1 MDRIVQPTNVSNA
14 TKNTVEIV
22 VHVTEELSEDQ
33 RDSLA
38 IGLKH
43 TNGIMNAEFCP
54 LRYHL
59 ILVRYDTDAFSSQ
72 DVLKRINSQAGSA
85 EFATFNTDR

>member
-1 MDRIVQPTNVSNA
+1 MDRTVQPTNVNNA
-14 TKNTVEIV
+14 TNNTVEIV
-22 VHVTEELSEDQ
+22 VHVTEELNEDQ

-72 DVLKRINSQAGSA
+72 DVLKRINSQEVHAQLIGPV
-85 EFATFNTDR
+85 

>member
-1 MDRIVQPTNVSNA
+1 MDRTVQPTNVNNA
-14 TKNTVEIV
+14 TNNTVEIV
-22 VHVTEELSEDQ
+22 VHVTEELNEDQ

-43 TNGIMNAEFCP
+43 TNGIMNAEICP

-72 DVLKRINSQAGSA
+72 DVLKRINSQEVHAQFIGPV
-85 EFATFNTDR
+85 